1 MALMFASLRVEV
13 ATEVDAAVGVVVAG
27 DLVDA
32 AVDVVVVGDIF
43 DADVVVTVVVAV
55 DVVTVYVI
63 AGNLVVIPFY
73 SCCWCSRPC

>member
-1 MALMFASLRVEV
+1 M
-13 ATEVDAAVGVVVAG
+13 VVAG

-73 SCCWCSRPC
+73 SCCWCRESVLILLLLLLEAVSGCFLL

>member
-1 MALMFASLRVEV
+1 M
-13 ATEVDAAVGVVVAG
+13 VVAG

-55 DVVTVYVI
+55 DLAVDVVTVYVI